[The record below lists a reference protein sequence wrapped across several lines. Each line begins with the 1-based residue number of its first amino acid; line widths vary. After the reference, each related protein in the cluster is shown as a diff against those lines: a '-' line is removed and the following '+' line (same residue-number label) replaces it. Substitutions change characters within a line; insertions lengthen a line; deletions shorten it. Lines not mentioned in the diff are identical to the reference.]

1 MNPVARRE
9 LTERFRRP
17 RSAVLFTLWIL
28 AVGLL
33 GYLVYQL
40 SRLVAQNIFGTG
52 GTFVAAATM
61 GRFMFESLL
70 VLLMTGVVMVVPG
83 GVALSIVGERERLTL
98 PLLQVSQLSA
108 GQVVRGKLMS
118 SMSYVLLLLVAV
130 APIVALP
137 SLFGGVSLREAV
149 AGLGMI
155 LMTALTLGCIS
166 LWVSARARSTRGA
179 VAGAYALTALI
190 AFLSLGVMAAEIIA
204 FRPSQDVFFPV
215 GGREI
220 YASWIN
226 PYIGMVSAVEEPLD
240 ADPLNDVAVFSPPNA
255 LLSLRAGLSAF
266 TDQSAGGGVAPPE
279 VVAFGDDGLD
289 EVDAVELPPLRPRR
303 GPVWVRTAV
312 LYGSISLLAL
322 FAATRRVTA
331 PDGSKRAGKVTHA
344 AA

>member
-1 MNPVARRE
+1 VNPVARRE

-118 SMSYVLLLLVAV
+118 SMSYVMLLLVAV

-137 SLFGGVSLREAV
+137 SLFGGVSLREAA
-149 AGLGMI
+149 AGLGMV
-155 LMTALTLGCIS
+155 LLTALTLGCIS
-166 LWVSARARSTRGA
+166 LWISARARSTRGA
-179 VAGAYALTALI
+179 VAGAYALAALI

-204 FRPSQDVFFPV
+204 FRPSEETFFPV

-220 YASWIN
+220 YSSWIN
-226 PYIGMVSAVEEPLD
+226 PYIGMVSAVGEPIEG
-240 ADPLNDVAVFSPPNA
+240 DPMDEIAVFAPVNG
-255 LLSLRAGLSAF
+255 LLSLRAGLSPF
-266 TDQSAGGGVAPPE
+266 TEQASDAGMVAPQDIS
-279 VVAFGDDGLD
+279 VDLD
-289 EVDAVELPPLRPRR
+289 ETAQVDLPPLRPRR
-303 GPVWVRTAV
+303 GAVWVRTVAI
-312 LYGSISLLAL
+312 YGALSLLAL
-322 FAATRRVTA
+322 FGATRRVSA
-331 PDGSKRAGKVTHA
+331 PDGSKRAAKVSRA

>member
-40 SRLVAQNIFGTG
+40 SRLVAQNVFGAG

-70 VLLMTGVVMVVPG
+70 LLLMTGVVLIVPG

-108 GQVVRGKLMS
+108 GQVVRGKLVS
-118 SMSYVLLLLVAV
+118 SMSYVVLLLVAV

-149 AGLGMI
+149 AGLAMI
-155 LMTALTLGCIS
+155 LLTALTLGCVS

-179 VAGAYALTALI
+179 VAGAYALASLL
-190 AFLSLGVMAAEIIA
+190 AFLSLGLMAAEIIA
-204 FRPSQDVFFPV
+204 FRPSQEVFFPV
-215 GGREI
+215 GGREV
-220 YASWIN
+220 YATWIN
-226 PYIGMVSAVEEPLD
+226 PYIGMVSAVEEPID
-240 ADPLNDVAVFSPPNA
+240 GDPMTELTVFAPVNG
-255 LLSLRAGLSAF
+255 LLGLRSGLSAF
-266 TDQSAGGGVAPPE
+266 TEQIGGAVPDAVVFGEDQVE
-279 VVAFGDDGLD
+279 
-289 EVDAVELPPLRPRR
+289 EVELPPLRPRR
-303 GPVWVRTAV
+303 GPIWVRTVAV
-312 LYGSISLLAL
+312 YGAVSLLAL
-322 FAATRRVTA
+322 LGATRRVTA
-331 PDGSKRAGKVTHA
+331 PDGSRRAAKASHA